1 MRVSLLLVF
10 AVLGQQFQVTFT
22 YFWNEQTTTNQRP
35 APSPN
40 GNTPSNLGCFMCT
53 QLLSVTKHRVGLSEN
68 QLRNQLYEKCRVLPS
83 VFKEN
88 LQEQCFAFVETSLP
102 EIYYSI
108 NYDLSSKDVCV
119 RMNFCDE
126 QNPFAVGG
134 PLPPIESST
143 MFPEEEIEEIEIPT
157 TTTRRRT
164 TTTTTLPPTTTT
176 RATTTTTPPPLP
188 PMVPERREERTD
200 RIGHKNVLEIII
212 PPPLRPKYVSRNTIV
227 ETSREKVVEKEEV
240 DEKRLTCS
248 FCERMLENA
257 KNYAVTS
264 KTDITSFANTA
275 CALLPKGRTSD
286 QCYQMADKKIAE
298 LAKFVDQQVVDA
310 LWCAELNRC

>member
-1 MRVSLLLVF
+1 MRSSIFYLIALSIF
-10 AVLGQQFQVTFT
+10 AKFT
-22 YFWNEQTTTNQRP
+22 IAYFWRDEIEVTP
-35 APSPN
+35 KPN
-40 GNTPSNLGCFMCT
+40 GNTPSNLGCFLCT

-83 VFKEN
+83 VFKE
-88 LQEQCFAFVETSLP
+88 QCFAFVETSLP

-119 RMNFCDE
+119 RMNLCDE
-126 QNPFAVGG
+126 TNPFAIGG
-134 PLPPIESST
+134 PLPPIEET
-143 MFPEEEIEEIEIPT
+143 TKINPRPRPEESSFEIEEPI

-164 TTTTTLPPTTTT
+164 TIRTTTTTTTM
-176 RATTTTTPPPLP
+176 RPTTTTTPY
-188 PMVPERREERTD
+188 REVIEDLEPD
-200 RIGHKNVLEIII
+200 RIGHKNVLELIL
-212 PPPLRPKYVSRNTIV
+212 PPPGGHPKHISRNSIDTNI
-227 ETSREKVVEKEEV
+227 SREKSSMEKEET

-264 KTDITSFANTA
+264 KSDITNFANNA
-275 CALLPKGRTSD
+275 CSTLPKGRNAD
-286 QCYQMADKKIAE
+286 QCYHMADKKIAE